1 MKRDMEGQTKRNV
14 SIRATLLLLILS
26 VLPASVLGH
35 GSRML
40 GGVATLQQR
49 QRLSLELEV
58 PSGQLPYYVGS
69 DMDVKTWADLA
80 RHADRLEDMFMTS
93 LSLGCGGELVAPDT
107 ASIRALHGE
116 YPPPPRAAL
125 PDFVPLTV
133 EWTGIP
139 LQPREV
145 VVDFPPELGG
155 VILVLRGEGSRPSP
169 VTARERHTLRP
180 GETRI
185 VENAPESEAAWFNM
199 LRHSLVIGFHH
210 VLPGGL
216 DHVLFVLSLYFACRK
231 GRDLLELLLSFTL
244 AHCIALGLVMA
255 GIVHIPTELS
265 RWIEVGIALSIVG
278 VALLN
283 CLGRAGGVKRVP
295 IVFLFWLIH
304 GVGFAGAL
312 LQLRWPTGGFLPAL
326 LAANLGIELA
336 QLAVVAGAAVLTGW
350 WWSSHWYRPR
360 IVMPANLIIVAIGCS
375 WLVERVGG

>member
-1 MKRDMEGQTKRNV
+1 M
-14 SIRATLLLLILS
+14 RATLLLLILS
-26 VLPASVLGH
+26 VLPASVFGH

-58 PSGQLPYYVGS
+58 PTGQLPYYIGS
-69 DMDVKTWADLA
+69 DIDVKNWADLA

-93 LSLGCGGELVAPDT
+93 LSLGPGGEPVAPDT

-139 LQPREV
+139 LQAREV

-155 VILVLRGEGSRPSP
+155 VILVLRGEGSSPSP
-169 VTARERHTLRP
+169 VTARERHTLP
-180 GETRI
+180 SGETRF
-185 VENAPESEAAWFNM
+185 VETAPESEAAWFNM

-231 GRDLLELLLSFTL
+231 GRDLLKLLLAFTF
-244 AHCIALGLVMA
+244 AHCITLGLVMA
-255 GIVHIPTELS
+255 GAVHIPPAFS
-265 RWIEVGIALSIVG
+265 RWVELGIAVSIVG
-278 VALLN
+278 IALLN
-283 CLGRAGGVKRVP
+283 CLDRPGRSSVRVP
-295 IVFLFWLIH
+295 VVFLFGLVH

-312 LQLRWPTGGFLPAL
+312 MQLRWPSGGFLPAL
-326 LAANLGIELA
+326 LTANLGIELA
-336 QLAVVAGAAVLTGW
+336 HLTVVACAAMVTGW
-350 WWSSHWYRPR
+350 WWGSHWYRPR
-360 IVMPANLIIVAIGCS
+360 IVVPANLAIAVIGCC
-375 WLVERVGG
+375 WVIERVG